1 MPGPARC
8 FKTLHPCAALEDTT
22 MWSRVP
28 IPRNRLKKT
37 RREPCKPFQSEPA
50 IVQVAMTLGG
60 ISVRQ
65 EFLRA
70 LPRTIGFA
78 LAPVQDSAYT
88 RAVDTRAVNVR
99 MTFLSRAGLPRP
111 FVFVCSGAH
120 RVTPD
125 GIMKQDRRRQPLGQ
139 QKRTVKEMNATWL
152 THPWRNSK
160 PS

>member
-1 MPGPARC
+1 MSPLRC
-8 FKTLHPCAALEDTT
+8 KLRL
-22 MWSRVP
+22 SRVAP
-28 IPRNRLKKT
+28 VPGARIPFDKNLPQTMQTCSVRTCYRSDCQIAL
-37 RREPCKPFQSEPA
+37 R
-50 IVQVAMTLGG
+50 

-120 RVTPD
+120 RITLED
-125 GIMKQDRRRQPLGQ
+125 IMKQDRRRQPLGQ